1 MLGAAHVSTTLSP
14 GISTG
19 WGHRE
24 LQGEAQQRLQGS
36 QHHAVERWNLALG
49 IENRTGD
56 SLLNYSGPRRLL
68 GRVVWS
74 MQAN

>member
-36 QHHAVERWNLALG
+36 QHHAVERWNLVLG
-49 IENRTGD
+49 IENRTGN
-56 SLLNYSGPRRLL
+56 SLQVGEVCELNRQSTTC
-68 GRVVWS
+68 
-74 MQAN
+74 